1 MRSYVGRDPHH
12 SGGLVTTQ
20 EHDASVYEKV
30 QGSSEFQDL
39 KRRFRRW
46 TFPMTVA
53 FLAWYLLYVVLSGWA
68 RDFMGIKVWGDINV
82 GLILGLLQFV
92 STFLI
97 AWAYSRHAEKALD
110 PIADKLR
117 HEVEEKTK

>member
-1 MRSYVGRDPHH
+1 M
-12 SGGLVTTQ
+12 TTR
-20 EHDASVYEKV
+20 EHDASVYE
-30 QGSSEFQDL
+30 QMQESTEFQEL

-68 RDFMGIKVWGDINV
+68 RGFMGIKLLGDINV
-82 GLILGLLQFV
+82 GLVLGLLQFV
-92 STFLI
+92 STFWI
-97 AWAYSRHAEKALD
+97 AWAYSRHAEKKLD

-117 HEVEEKTK
+117 HEVEEKTQ

>member
-1 MRSYVGRDPHH
+1 M
-12 SGGLVTTQ
+12 TTQ
-20 EHDASVYEKV
+20 EHDASVYESV
-30 QGSSEFQDL
+30 RESSEFQEL
-39 KRRFRRW
+39 KRRFRAW

-53 FLAWYLLYVVLSGWA
+53 FLVWYLLYVVMSGWA
-68 RDFMGIKVWGDINV
+68 RGFMATKVLGDINI
-82 GLILGLLQFV
+82 GLIFGLLQFV

-97 AWAYSRHAEKALD
+97 AWAYSRHAEKKLD

>member
-1 MRSYVGRDPHH
+1 M
-12 SGGLVTTQ
+12 Q
-20 EHDASVYEKV
+20 E
-30 QGSSEFQDL
+30 SSEFQEL
-39 KRRFRRW
+39 KRRFRAW

-68 RDFMGIKVWGDINV
+68 RGFMGIKLLGDINV
-82 GLILGLLQFV
+82 GLVFGLLQFV

-97 AWAYSRHAEKALD
+97 AWAYARHAEKKLD

-117 HEVEEKTK
+117 HEVEEKTQ

>member
-1 MRSYVGRDPHH
+1 M
-12 SGGLVTTQ
+12 TTK
-20 EHDASVYEKV
+20 EHDASVYEQV
-30 QGSSEFQDL
+30 QESSEFQDL

-68 RDFMGIKVWGDINV
+68 RGFMAIEVLGHINV

-97 AWAYSRHAEKALD
+97 AWAYSRHAERKFD

-117 HEVEEKTK
+117 HEVEEKAK

>member
-1 MRSYVGRDPHH
+1 M
-12 SGGLVTTQ
+12 
-20 EHDASVYEKV
+20 

>member
-1 MRSYVGRDPHH
+1 
-12 SGGLVTTQ
+12 VTTQ
-20 EHDASVYEKV
+20 EHDASVYESV
-30 QGSSEFQDL
+30 RESSEFQEL
-39 KRRFRRW
+39 KRRFRAW

-53 FLAWYLLYVVLSGWA
+53 FLVWYLLYVVMSGWA
-68 RDFMGIKVWGDINV
+68 RGFMATKVLGDINV
-82 GLILGLLQFV
+82 GLIFGLLQFV

-97 AWAYSRHAEKALD
+97 AWAYSRHAEKKLD

>member
-1 MRSYVGRDPHH
+1 M
-12 SGGLVTTQ
+12 TTR
-20 EHDASVYEKV
+20 EHDASVYEQV
-30 QGSSEFQDL
+30 QESSEFQEL

-53 FLAWYLLYVVLSGWA
+53 FLVWYLLYVVLSGWA
-68 RDFMGIKVWGDINV
+68 RGFMGIKLLGDINV
-82 GLILGLLQFV
+82 GLVFGLLQFV

-97 AWAYSRHAEKALD
+97 AWAYARHAEKKLD

-117 HEVEEKTK
+117 HEVEEKTQ

>member
-1 MRSYVGRDPHH
+1 M
-12 SGGLVTTQ
+12 Q
-20 EHDASVYEKV
+20 EST
-30 QGSSEFQDL
+30 EFQEL

-68 RDFMGIKVWGDINV
+68 RGFMGIKLLGDINV
-82 GLILGLLQFV
+82 GLVLGLLQFV
-92 STFLI
+92 STFWI
-97 AWAYSRHAEKALD
+97 AWAYSRHAEKKLD

-117 HEVEEKTK
+117 HEVEEKTQ

>member
-1 MRSYVGRDPHH
+1 
-12 SGGLVTTQ
+12 VTTQ
-20 EHDASVYEKV
+20 EHDASVYE
-30 QGSSEFQDL
+30 QMQESSEFQEL

-53 FLAWYLLYVVLSGWA
+53 FLVWYLLYVVLSGWA
-68 RDFMGIKVWGDINV
+68 RGFMAIELFGEINV
-82 GLILGLLQFV
+82 GLIFGLLQFV

-97 AWAYSRHAEKALD
+97 AWAYARHAEKVLD

-117 HEVEEKTK
+117 HEVEEKTQ

>member
-1 MRSYVGRDPHH
+1 MQ
-12 SGGLVTTQ
+12 T
-20 EHDASVYEKV
+20 
-30 QGSSEFQDL
+30 SSEFQEL

-53 FLAWYLLYVVLSGWA
+53 FLVWYLLYVVLSGWA
-68 RDFMGIKVWGDINV
+68 RGFMGIKLLGEINV

-97 AWAYSRHAEKALD
+97 AWAYARHAERKLD

-117 HEVEEKTK
+117 HEVEEKTQ

>member
-1 MRSYVGRDPHH
+1 M
-12 SGGLVTTQ
+12 TTK
-20 EHDASVYEKV
+20 EHDASVYEEV
-30 QGSSEFQDL
+30 QESSEFQDL
-39 KRRFRRW
+39 KRRFRAW

-53 FLAWYLLYVVLSGWA
+53 FLVWYLLYVVLSGWA
-68 RDFMGIKVWGDINV
+68 RGFMGIKLLGEINV
-82 GLILGLLQFV
+82 GLVFGLLQFV

-97 AWAYSRHAEKALD
+97 AWAYARHAERKLD

>member
-1 MRSYVGRDPHH
+1 M
-12 SGGLVTTQ
+12 TTK
-20 EHDASVYEKV
+20 EHDASVYEQV
-30 QGSSEFQDL
+30 QESSEFQEL
-39 KRRFRRW
+39 KRRFRAW

-68 RDFMGIKVWGDINV
+68 RDFMAIKLLGEINV
-82 GLILGLLQFV
+82 GLIFGLLQFV
-92 STFLI
+92 STFAI
-97 AWAYSRHAEKALD
+97 AWAYARHAEKKLD